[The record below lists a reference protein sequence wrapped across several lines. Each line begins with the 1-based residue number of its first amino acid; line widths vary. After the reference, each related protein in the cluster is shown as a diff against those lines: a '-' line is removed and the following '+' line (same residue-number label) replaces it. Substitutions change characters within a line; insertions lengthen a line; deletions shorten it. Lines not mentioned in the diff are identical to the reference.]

1 LVKERRINQP
11 AHVKQLMSE
20 QINELRQDDS
30 LDKIQKARAIA
41 YLSTVSLSAYKES
54 EAVDIL
60 KRIEKELGIH

>member
-1 LVKERRINQP
+1 
-11 AHVKQLMSE
+11 MSE